1 MFRYPND
8 VPAPPHRHATPPDP
22 PPSSRR
28 RSGLRPRRPG
38 PWTALLAAVA
48 AGTGLAAVSA
58 PSLAGQAGPARSQ
71 AEIAR
76 DLRSH
81 DRDTVA
87 RALGE
92 VPLGYDPDDLL
103 GWRFP
108 PGYVVTPELSAALIG
123 ALDREARL
131 HMDGCTVTGFEGSR
145 NLELSLELE
154 HYVIAL
160 RDPATIPALVQM
172 ICSGGAVRQAL
183 LEFGPAIVPH
193 VVEWARS
200 PEAARADV
208 TGALL
213 ALSVAAER
221 WGDAMPAEMRA
232 SIRDVAM
239 LHLGPPQERFVEPW
253 DGRYVLQR
261 AITLASVMRDP
272 GLLSALDHIAEEGHE
287 ALDDLDPEVAEGLR
301 DMARRGLAAPRSG
314 RADPLTASSPDE
326 AALGGA

>member
-1 MFRYPND
+1 M
-8 VPAPPHRHATPPDP
+8 RHVRHPIILA
-22 PPSSRR
+22 
-28 RSGLRPRRPG
+28 GL
-38 PWTALLAAVA
+38 A
-48 AGTGLAAVSA
+48 GLAATFA
-58 PSLAGQAGPARSQ
+58 PSLAGQAGLDRSQ

-81 DRDTVA
+81 DRDAVA

-108 PGYVVTPELSAALIG
+108 PDYVVTPQLSAALID

-131 HMDGCTVTGFEGSR
+131 HMDGCTVTGIQGKH
-145 NLELSLELE
+145 LELSLDLM

-160 RDPATIPALVQM
+160 RDPAGIPALVQV
-172 ICSGGAVRQAL
+172 ICSGGSVRQAL

-200 PEAARADV
+200 PEAARGDV

-272 GLLSALDHIAEEGHE
+272 GLLAALDHISEEGHE

-301 DMARRGLAAPRSG
+301 DMARRGLAAPVRDV
-314 RADPLTASSPDE
+314 RIR
-326 AALGGA
+326 